1 MVQENES
8 YAPSGPPLPRWIAA
22 LSPEDLAFI
31 KRFVLA
37 SGSLKAVAE
46 EYGVSY
52 PTIRARVDRLIQKVR
67 IADDDAGQDAFER
80 ELRLLVA
87 DGHVNA
93 ATARALLN
101 AHRTAL
107 NALHEGGDPS

>member
-8 YAPSGPPLPRWIAA
+8 RSPSGPSLPRWIAA
-22 LSPEDLAFI
+22 LNPEDLAFI

-52 PTIRARVDRLIQKVR
+52 PTIRARIDRLIQKVR

-87 DGHVNA
+87 DDAISSGA
-93 ATARALLN
+93 ARRILE
-101 AHRTAL
+101 AHRAAMTIQQDRR
-107 NALHEGGDPS
+107 GR

>member
-8 YAPSGPPLPRWIAA
+8 RAPFGPSLPRWITA
-22 LSPEDLAFI
+22 LNPEDLAFI
-31 KRFVLA
+31 RRFLLA

-52 PTIRARVDRLIQKVR
+52 PTIRARVDRLIHKVR
-67 IADDDAGQDAFER
+67 IADDDACQDAFER

-87 DGHVNA
+87 DGAISSGA
-93 ATARALLN
+93 ARRILE
-101 AHRTAL
+101 AHRAAMTM
-107 NALHEGGDPS
+107 ERQGRGR